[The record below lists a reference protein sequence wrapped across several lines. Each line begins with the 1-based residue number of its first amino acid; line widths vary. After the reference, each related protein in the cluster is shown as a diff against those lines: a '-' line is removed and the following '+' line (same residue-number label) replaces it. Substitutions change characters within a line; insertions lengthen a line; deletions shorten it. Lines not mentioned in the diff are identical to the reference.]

1 MNCALCY
8 KTIRAVTANLYIGVS
23 HYGCYVDIKTL
34 QSLQS
39 RLLSVLVQWL
49 MWHTQSSKDR
59 SSIPKICKVKMQI
72 VPLLKSYTFDF
83 LMFSILKILNL
94 MLLHE
99 LAILLLYVVMKFKP
113 MTSLSCLIF
122 ICRNHFR
129 TARFRESA
137 TPAILERGRG
147 EPCPRPLARSKL

>member
-1 MNCALCY
+1 
-8 KTIRAVTANLYIGVS
+8 
-23 HYGCYVDIKTL
+23 
-34 QSLQS
+34 
-39 RLLSVLVQWL
+39 

-147 EPCPRPLARSKL
+147 EPCPRPLARSKLWLIATYSLLERQKVSGCERWSETGNERKNERKREI